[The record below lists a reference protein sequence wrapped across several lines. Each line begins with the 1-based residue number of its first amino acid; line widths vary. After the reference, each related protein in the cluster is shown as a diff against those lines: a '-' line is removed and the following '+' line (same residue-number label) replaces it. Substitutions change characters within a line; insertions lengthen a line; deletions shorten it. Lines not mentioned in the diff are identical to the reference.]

1 MLGKLIKY
9 DLKALVKILGP
20 LWGVLLVMGLIFG
33 MGMSDLSPIGN
44 GMMVFS
50 LVVIFAVIVG
60 IFVISVIIIIQRF
73 WKGLLKEEGYLM
85 FTLPVTTRSLI
96 LAKAISAMLV
106 SLGTALVI
114 TLLGVEIIAIKPCKT
129 YGHRNILWKLGHRST
144 CGTMIGY
151 GVGDRSRRFAKWNL
165 SYIRSNGDRTVE

>member
-9 DLKALVKILGP
+9 DVKALVKILGP
-20 LWGVLLVMGLIFG
+20 LWGVLLVMGLIFEI
-33 MGMSDLSPIGN
+33 GMSDLSPIGN

-85 FTLPVTTRSLI
+85 FTLPVTTRSL
-96 LAKAISAMLV
+96 
-106 SLGTALVI
+106 
-114 TLLGVEIIAIKPCKT
+114 
-129 YGHRNILWKLGHRST
+129 
-144 CGTMIGY
+144 
-151 GVGDRSRRFAKWNL
+151 F
-165 SYIRSNGDRTVE
+165 